1 MKKEVFM
8 YFCERCNYLMQ
19 DTICSNCGKKNLREV
34 KDDDF
39 CYFLTMNPLN
49 AQMFEGNLKEKN
61 IPVAML
67 GVGIDPVMKTS
78 RNFNVFIPY
87 KDLEKTTQ
95 LYKLMFGKLPK

>member
-1 MKKEVFM
+1 
-8 YFCERCNYLMQ
+8 
-19 DTICSNCGKKNLREV
+19 
-34 KDDDF
+34 
-39 CYFLTMNPLN
+39 
-49 AQMFEGNLKEKN
+49 MFEGNLKEKN